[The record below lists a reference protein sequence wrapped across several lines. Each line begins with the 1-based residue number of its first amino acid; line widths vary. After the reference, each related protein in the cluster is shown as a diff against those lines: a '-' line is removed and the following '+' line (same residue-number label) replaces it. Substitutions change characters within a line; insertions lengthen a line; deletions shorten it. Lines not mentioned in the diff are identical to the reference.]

1 MRVLQSKYIE
11 QDKYTAVTLGNF
23 DGIHL
28 GHQKLIS
35 TVKEYAEK
43 YGLKTIVFSFYPHPK
58 SFFFG
63 EDFYTI
69 FTRYEKERL
78 VEKMGVDELIL
89 YPFTAEF
96 ANMEPEDFA
105 EYFFDRMKCKVL
117 VVGDDYCFGKDRRG
131 DYNLL
136 KSIGDKKGVDVIKI
150 SSINDNDIRISSTRI
165 RECIKQ
171 RDFKE
176 AYKLLGKSYFV
187 SGNVV
192 GGKRIG
198 RKINFPTANIVTPN
212 NKLLPPDGVYLTKT
226 EHKGKIYNSITNVGK
241 NPTVGGKHKTVE
253 TYIFDFEQDIYG
265 DEIIVRFYDFIRDEC
280 KFNSIDELKEQI
292 TKDKAK
298 AVELFRQEI

>member
-43 YGLKTIVFSFYPHPK
+43 CGLKTIVFSFYPHPK

-117 VVGDDYCFGKDRRG
+117 VVGDDYCFGKNRRG

-165 RECIKQ
+165 RECIKH

-198 RKINFPTANIVTPN
+198 RKINFPTANIVTPD
-212 NKLLPPDGVYLTKT
+212 NKLLPPDGVYLTRT

-265 DEIIVRFYDFIRDEC
+265 DEIIIRFYDFIRDEC

-298 AVELFRQEI
+298 AIELFKQEI

>member
-298 AVELFRQEI
+298 AVELFRREI